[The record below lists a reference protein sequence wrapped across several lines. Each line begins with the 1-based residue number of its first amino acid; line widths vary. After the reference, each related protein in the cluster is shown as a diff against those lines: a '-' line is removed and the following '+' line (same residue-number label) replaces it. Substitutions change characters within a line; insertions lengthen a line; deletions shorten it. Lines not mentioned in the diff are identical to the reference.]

1 MCVCVY
7 LDRIQRLKDARSE
20 ATKDIEEL
28 KAQKNQEY
36 QNFVAEVKL
45 VVTWI
50 RVIKEED

>member
-1 MCVCVY
+1 MRVY

-36 QNFVAEVKL
+36 QNFVSEVKLL

-50 RVIKEED
+50 RVMKED